1 MIAAD
6 PRRPFR
12 RQASVRLRAAAASIA
27 LLPLATLSAC
37 TIDVRGDAYTAREE
51 KRFTVAGTV
60 DLELVSFDGS
70 IEVRGGDRSD
80 VVVEVEKAGSSK
92 EIVDAIRVVARQDG
106 NRIRVEALG
115 PDSSEW
121 MIGVGRLHRSAR
133 IVATVPRDCNL
144 LADSRDGSIKVE
156 RLKGRLEL
164 RSGDGSVQA
173 YDLDGSVLVDTSDGS
188 VKLQGIS
195 GTVDARSGDGSLTV
209 DGRLTNARLRT
220 EDGSVTLRL
229 EPGSAMAEDWDVQ
242 TGDGSVSVQFPE
254 GFAAEI
260 DASTGDGA
268 VRADDDL
275 GLRASGEEPRR
286 LTGTLGSGGRR
297 LTLRSGDGSIVL
309 RRY

>member
-1 MIAAD
+1 MTGNRI
-6 PRRPFR
+6 RRW
-12 RQASVRLRAAAASIA
+12 AGIVG
-27 LLPLATLSAC
+27 LLPLVAVTAC

-51 KRFTVAGTV
+51 KRFEVDGVV

-92 EIVDAIRVVARQDG
+92 EIVDSIKVVARQEG
-106 NRIRVEALG
+106 SRIRVEAIG

-121 MIGVGRLHRSAR
+121 MLGVGRMHRRAR
-133 IVATVPRDCNL
+133 LVATVPRECNL

-164 RSGDGSVQA
+164 RSGDGSVQG
-173 YDLDGSVLVDTSDGS
+173 YDLDGSLIVDTSDGS
-188 VKLQGIS
+188 IKLQGVS
-195 GTVDARSGDGSLTV
+195 GRVEAKTGDGSVTL
-209 DGRLTNARLRT
+209 DGRLTEARLRT

-229 EPGSAMAEDWDVQ
+229 EPGSAMAGDWDVQ

-275 GLRASGEEPRR
+275 GLKASGDEQRRR
-286 LTGTLGSGGRR
+286 LSATLGSGGHR